1 VNISFDKAL
10 EVAAFAVPAVIAITT
25 HEAAHGYVADK
36 LGDDTARRLN
46 RVTFNPFRHID
57 SFGTI
62 ILPAILLIA
71 RAPFLFGW
79 AKPVPVNFQRLHHPR
94 RDMVLVAAAGP
105 GINIAL
111 AIVSAALLHLMPL
124 FPEHA
129 ANWLA
134 LGLEQS
140 VVFNLMLAIF
150 NMLPLPP
157 LDGGRVAVGLLP
169 RPLAVPLARLERY
182 GILIVLAL
190 FFLLPVLGAQFGY
203 DLDPFGILIGGPLQ
217 WLLHAVAWLTG
228 HSVEGYSP

>member
-1 VNISFDKAL
+1 MEFTLDRMLDI
-10 EVAAFAVPAVIAITT
+10 AAFAVPAVIAITT

-57 SFGTI
+57 PVGTI
-62 ILPAILLIA
+62 LLPAVLLMSGT
-71 RAPFLFGW
+71 RFLFGW
-79 AKPVPVNFQRLHHPR
+79 AKPVPVNFQRLRRPR

-105 GINIAL
+105 GINVAL
-111 AIVSAALLHLMPL
+111 AVLSAALLHLVPL
-124 FPEHA
+124 FPEQA
-129 ANWLA
+129 ASWFT

-157 LDGGRVAVGLLP
+157 LDGGRVAIGLLP
-169 RPLAVPLARLERY
+169 KPLAIRLARLERF

-190 FFLLPVLGAQFGY
+190 FILMPMLGAQIGY
-203 DLDPFGILIGGPLQ
+203 NLDPFGVLIGKPLG
-217 WLLHAVAWLTG
+217 WLLNLVAWLTG
-228 HSVEGYSP
+228 HSVEGY

>member
-1 VNISFDKAL
+1 MNISFDNAL
-10 EVAAFAVPAVIAITT
+10 DIAAFAVPAVIAITT
-25 HEAAHGYVADK
+25 HEAAHGFVADK

-71 RAPFLFGW
+71 RSPFLFGW

-111 AIVSAALLHLMPL
+111 AIISAVLLHLVPL
-124 FPEHA
+124 LPENA
-129 ANWLA
+129 AKWLA
-134 LGLEQS
+134 LALEQS
-140 VVFNLMLAIF
+140 VIFNLMLAIF

-169 RPLAVPLARLERY
+169 RSLAIRLARTERY

-190 FFLLPVLGAQFGY
+190 FFLLPIVGTQIGVT
-203 DLDPFGILIGGPLQ
+203 LDPFGMLIGGPLQ

-228 HSVEGYSP
+228 HSVEGY

>member
-1 VNISFDKAL
+1 VNISFDNAL
-10 EVAAFAVPAVIAITT
+10 DVAAFAVPAVIAITT
-25 HEAAHGYVADK
+25 HEAAHGFVADK

-111 AIVSAALLHLMPL
+111 AIISAVLLHVVPL
-124 FPEHA
+124 LPENA
-129 ANWLA
+129 AKWLA
-134 LGLEQS
+134 LALEQS

-169 RPLAVPLARLERY
+169 RSLAIPLARTERY

-190 FFLLPVLGAQFGY
+190 FFLLPIVGTQIGVT
-203 DLDPFGILIGGPLQ
+203 LDPFGMLIGGPLQ

-228 HSVEGYSP
+228 HSVEGY